1 MTKIIC
7 NCCEVDSIET
17 FEILKNPFYICDI
30 CREYCRHMD
39 FPVKKNNFKRRLV
52 AEYKKHNINIR
63 LNYFDKK
70 LYSIHNNSTNE
81 LISDLFVR
89 TFDDLAVIK
98 NTTRRKIQLIIC
110 AKIHKTTPAIAEEI
124 IENNGLFYAI
134 PIDKKLLNSIRGFLN

>member
-1 MTKIIC
+1 MMELYKYVGKAKKTVGGYVMVQDKPKWMLNLCLI
-7 NCCEVDSIET
+7 
-17 FEILKNPFYICDI
+17 FHY
-30 CREYCRHMD
+30 

-52 AEYKKHNINIR
+52 AEYKKHKINIR